1 MPSLQGMVVCC
12 TIMLLLVILFCT
24 GSVSVGLIL
33 LLFLPAPSL
42 LLAHCFLCGYMPIRQ
57 FMSKKVELKETHY
70 VFHPHLAVVT
80 SGSDDVTMVTSGCGD
95 VTMVT
100 SLALSPW

>member
-1 MPSLQGMVVCC
+1 
-12 TIMLLLVILFCT
+12 
-24 GSVSVGLIL
+24 
-33 LLFLPAPSL
+33 
-42 LLAHCFLCGYMPIRQ
+42 
-57 FMSKKVELKETHY
+57 MSKKVELKETRY

>member
-1 MPSLQGMVVCC
+1 
-12 TIMLLLVILFCT
+12 
-24 GSVSVGLIL
+24 
-33 LLFLPAPSL
+33 
-42 LLAHCFLCGYMPIRQ
+42 
-57 FMSKKVELKETHY
+57 MSKKVELKETHY

-80 SGSDDVTMVTSGCGD
+80 SGNDDVTMVTSGCGD